1 MPQKSSYYAFD
12 KLFSA
17 ARYGVYVLL
26 YFLSRITRQSEI
38 SVLMYHS
45 VSPAS
50 SKYSVIPAE
59 FRRQMDHLM
68 KNYTIVSL
76 NEIMEFV
83 EGKRTL
89 PRKSVAITFDDGY
102 LDNYTNAYPY
112 LRKYQLPAT
121 IFIATNYVQ
130 KEMRLGNSYLPML
143 GWKEIAEMNQ
153 NDVEFGAHTSS
164 HPDLLRIDIQTA
176 EREILES
183 KAQIEKRIG
192 KEADSFAYPF
202 GRYQSDVADLVKRIG
217 FRCAFGGEG
226 GIRKDADRFAVHRVE
241 VKRSINLPLFKIRL
255 TTALDW
261 YKILHKAFARAC
273 TQSPLKSTILGLY
286 NRLESQD

>member
-59 FRRQMDHLM
+59 FRRQMAHLM

-76 NEIMEFV
+76 NEIKEFV
-83 EGKRTL
+83 EGKRKL

-112 LRKYQLPAT
+112 LRKNKLPAT

-130 KEMRLGNSYLPML
+130 KEMLLDNSYLPML
-143 GWKEIAEMNQ
+143 SWKEITEMSR
-153 NDVEFGAHTSS
+153 NDVEFGAHTSH
-164 HPDLLRIDIQTA
+164 HPDLLRIDTQTA

-183 KAQIEKRIG
+183 KEEIEKRTG
-192 KEADSFAYPF
+192 QRVDSFAYPF
-202 GRYQSDVADLVKRIG
+202 GRYGKKVADLVRRKG

-226 GIRKDADRFAVHRVE
+226 LIRKDADEFAVHRVE
-241 VKRSINLPLFKIRL
+241 VKRSTSLPLFKIRL
-255 TTALDW
+255 TIALDW
-261 YKILHKAFARAC
+261 YKALHKAFARAC
-273 TQSPLKSTILGLY
+273 AQSPLRSTILDFY
-286 NRLESQD
+286 NRFESQD